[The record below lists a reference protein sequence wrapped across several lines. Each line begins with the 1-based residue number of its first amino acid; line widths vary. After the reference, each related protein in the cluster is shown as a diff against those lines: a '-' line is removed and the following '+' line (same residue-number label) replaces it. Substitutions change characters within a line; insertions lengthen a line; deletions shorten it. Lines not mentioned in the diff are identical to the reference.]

1 MMYPISKERL
11 YSIWRSMH
19 DRCENK
25 KNVRYQ
31 DYGGRGI
38 TICED
43 WSYYSRFCAW
53 AYSSGYTDLYTIERI
68 DVNGNYE
75 PSNCKWI
82 TLEEQAK
89 NKQNTI
95 RPICNGIELEIEG
108 WDNLSYN
115 QKRYAIDKLENGL
128 PIKRAYK
135 IVGND
140 KPSSISVKQRKDKWE
155 YRFSAPKTLDG
166 KRSYIIKGGFTTK
179 QEAFAAA
186 RQRISELY
194 GGVQNAHTL

>member
-1 MMYPISKERL
+1 MMYPMSKERL
-11 YSIWRSMH
+11 YSIWRAMH

-25 KNVRYQ
+25 KNVRYK

-38 TICED
+38 KICEE
-43 WSYYSRFCAW
+43 WAYYSKFCAW
-53 AYSSGYTDLYTIERI
+53 AYSSGYMELYTIERI

-89 NKQNTI
+89 NKQNTV
-95 RPICNGIELEIEG
+95 RPICNGMELEIEG
-108 WDNLSYN
+108 WDSFSGA
-115 QKRYAIDKLENGL
+115 KRRYIIDKLESGL
-128 PIKRAYK
+128 PIKQPYK

-140 KPSSISVKQRKDKWE
+140 RPSTVSVKQYNGKWE

-166 KRSYIIKGGFTTK
+166 KRSYIVKGGFETR
-179 QEAFAAA
+179 QEAFAAMHK
-186 RQRISELY
+186 RIDALY
-194 GGVQNAHTL
+194 GGVQNV